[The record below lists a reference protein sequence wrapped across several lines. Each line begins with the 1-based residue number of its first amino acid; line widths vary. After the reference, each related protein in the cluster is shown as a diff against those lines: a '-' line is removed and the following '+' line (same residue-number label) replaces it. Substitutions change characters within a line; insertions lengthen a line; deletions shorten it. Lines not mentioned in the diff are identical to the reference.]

1 MANWVSAD
9 RRITD
14 KCCSKES
21 FWLTIKALFS
31 IKFPSNRPAAAS
43 CCVCNG
49 LRRTCFYARSVLST
63 IAVCIRDRSA
73 ASLEWITVLSSLLI
87 RPGRRTHGRRDRDC
101 LLYGGG
107 RLESVGAPPDP
118 STISS
123 YRPTLLRRRSFD
135 LATVASVRRL
145 SSTVVSRAAT
155 FLLGRSPVSAGWI
168 VAITPYNAS
177 SHRWS
182 C

>member
-1 MANWVSAD
+1 MANWISAD

-107 RLESVGAPPDP
+107 RLESVGAAPWPVHDIVLPSDTFTTTQLWFSDSRQRPPIIFD
-118 STISS
+118 
-123 YRPTLLRRRSFD
+123 RRRQ
-135 LATVASVRRL
+135 
-145 SSTVVSRAAT
+145 AT
-155 FLLGRSPVSAGWI
+155 FLLGRSSVSAGWI